1 MFSLTQ
7 FLIGWPLF
15 WLGCIALVGWP
26 LVQLL
31 GQTANLRRMTGGVL
45 ILLAGAFAYG
55 LCNQLAIAAEEA
67 VAPTDSGVATPD
79 ASSGSLPAKA
89 PTEKPAAEKPA
100 SELPTPEPPA
110 ASPAPE
116 KKADEPLNTPIGET
130 SRVVIPP
137 GRPSWVEKPPVFE
150 AGVQKIA
157 VKSEPFARQDDALA
171 ALNAKLLLQTE
182 DFIVQHLHDARART
196 LVRVDL
202 NTIREK
208 LIPAGN
214 RYDEQIEVSIGP
226 MYQSHALL
234 EFGPEFQGEITQRWN
249 ALREESRL
257 LQLGLV
263 VCSIMLFV
271 SVAFGYLRVD
281 HATQGRQSSRLQFM
295 AAAAILLIV
304 GSGAAVARFWPW
316 L

>member
-1 MFSLTQ
+1 MLSSTQ
-7 FLIGWPLF
+7 FLIGWTLLC
-15 WLGCIALVGWP
+15 LGCMALVGWP
-26 LVQLL
+26 LVQML
-31 GQTANLRRMTGGVL
+31 GQAANLRRIAGGSL
-45 ILLAGAFAYG
+45 ILLASAFAYG
-55 LCNQLAIAAEEA
+55 LCNQFAIAAEDAASPADSA
-67 VAPTDSGVATPD
+67 VSSQDAAPTT
-79 ASSGSLPAKA
+79 
-89 PTEKPAAEKPA
+89 KPA
-100 SELPTPEPPA
+100 SETPA
-110 ASPAPE
+110 AKEAESTPAPMPSAAPAEAPSSE

-130 SRVVIPP
+130 SKVVIPP

-150 AGVQKIA
+150 GGVQKIA

-182 DFIVQHLHDARART
+182 DFIVQHLHDPRART

-208 LIPAGN
+208 LVPTAN
-214 RYDEQIEVSIGP
+214 RYDEQIQVSIGP

-263 VCSIMLFV
+263 ICSIMLFV
-271 SVAFGYLRVD
+271 AVAFGYLRVD
-281 HATQGRQSSRLQFM
+281 HATHGRQSSRLQFM

>member
-7 FLIGWPLF
+7 FLIGWPLV

-26 LVQLL
+26 LVQML
-31 GQTANLRRMTGGVL
+31 GQTANLRRMTGGIL

-55 LCNQLAIAAEEA
+55 LCNQLTIAAEEA
-67 VAPTDSGVATPD
+67 TAPNETAVSPPETSPATTP
-79 ASSGSLPAKA
+79 ASTP
-89 PTEKPAAEKPA
+89 AEKPA
-100 SELPTPEPPA
+100 SELPAPEPPA

-116 KKADEPLNTPIGET
+116 RKVEEPLNTPIGET

-263 VCSIMLFV
+263 ICSIMLFV
-271 SVAFGYLRVD
+271 AVAFGYLRVD